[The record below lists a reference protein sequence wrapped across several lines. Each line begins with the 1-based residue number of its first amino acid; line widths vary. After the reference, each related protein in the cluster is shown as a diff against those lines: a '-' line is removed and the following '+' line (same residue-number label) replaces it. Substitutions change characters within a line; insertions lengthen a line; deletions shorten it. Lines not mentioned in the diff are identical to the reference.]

1 MLCAVVKW
9 GSSLILA
16 VWRLESGKDP
26 REFLGRGVWWGDQR
40 VTKGKWRSWVVRCEA
55 VRSSASQMR
64 GWEACLRGADPA
76 TGAPGPLRPGRAVQ
90 GATAA
95 RCTLASVTLGT
106 RETLTILEGVTESD
120 FTCASIGSLFE
131 SCLWLRPAEQKRF
144 SHPPSSKPVRRS
156 L

>member
-64 GWEACLRGADPA
+64 GWEACLRSADPA

-95 RCTLASVTLGT
+95 RCAGLGDPGHQGD
-106 RETLTILEGVTESD
+106 LDNLGGVTESD